1 MGRDSLNCL
10 RPSLGRSHVGASL
23 RTQVATGQDPGIL
36 ERQECERRLQA
47 GDVRGRSGV
56 AQRGNSIIQSIIIIP
71 VLVESPF
78 PLKTSLKVHNKTVD
92 LLSSSG
98 AAEAAAAAEKQR
110 VKITRVTKRCHQVHP
125 RLSKGWHCLIS
136 CVCFKAARRH
146 CLLCLPDT
154 SDVNV
159 ATRLSRET
167 PAKKKRKVLK
177 TKKVLFFLCYS

>member
-1 MGRDSLNCL
+1 M
-10 RPSLGRSHVGASL
+10 
-23 RTQVATGQDPGIL
+23 
-36 ERQECERRLQA
+36 
-47 GDVRGRSGV
+47 
-56 AQRGNSIIQSIIIIP
+56 
-71 VLVESPF
+71 ESPF

-98 AAEAAAAAEKQR
+98 AAEAAAAEKQR

-125 RLSKGWHCLIS
+125 RLSKVWHCLIS

-167 PAKKKRKVLK
+167 PAKKKKKSFEDQKSYCFFVVTLK
-177 TKKVLFFLCYS
+177 KNNNVGLMWWWTTDVFQSFKFYIFNISEWKSANTKQR